1 MNVKAFALLS
11 LLALPVQ
18 AEWLRAGETTDGVVH
33 YVDVDTLR
41 KVGPGIVSIWVRV
54 ELPKPTFGKETQ
66 SMRVLVEHNC
76 ISHRQRYVK
85 LINYP
90 GRNLTG
96 EGEIEKGQS
105 DWMGI
110 QVDSISELVHNNICK
125 YK

>member
-1 MNVKAFALLS
+1 MNVKALALFS

-18 AEWLRAGETTDGVVH
+18 AEWLRAGETVDGVVH
-33 YVDVDTLR
+33 YIDVDTLR
-41 KVGPGIVSIWVRV
+41 KSGPGIVSIWVRV

-76 ISHRQRYVK
+76 ITHRQRYLK

-90 GRNLTG
+90 GRALTG
-96 EGEIEKGQS
+96 RGEIESGQS

-110 QVDSISELVHNNICK
+110 QVDSISELVHNSVCK
-125 YK
+125 FI